1 MAAHDPTTAITTMPA
16 LTDSLVAP
24 LEYGAELERLLAAPR
39 FAGLS
44 TLGDLRRRAFERFV
58 ELGFPTVRQEDWRF
72 TNVAPV
78 ARLRF
83 GRPPASYDA
92 RAIAGALAPHRL
104 AGTRELVFVDGR
116 FAPELS
122 SPALASAS
130 AAQASTG
137 AAVGLVADALSRLDA
152 PALARLEPHLGRHA
166 NFVERP
172 FAALAS
178 ALFEEAAVVMIP
190 KGVELGE
197 PVHVLWFA
205 TATPTA
211 KPAALFPRLLV
222 VAGEASRATVV
233 ESHISSEAT
242 VRLVAPVT
250 EIVAGAEAQV
260 DHYKL
265 QREGRE
271 SFHFGLLQVALGR
284 AANVSTQTFSLGA
297 AIARHDVE
305 GVLDGEGAEATMN
318 GLYLVDDRQLADF
331 HLRVDHAK
339 PHTTSHELFK
349 GVLNGR
355 GRGVFNGRIFVHP
368 QAQKT
373 DAKQTSRNLLLSDE
387 ALVNAN
393 PQLEIFADDVKCSHG
408 STIGQLDE
416 LAVFYLRSRGI
427 GLEAARSLLTYA
439 FASDLVER
447 VRVPALHRAL
457 QEFLLGWIPEGDVV
471 REAI

>member
-1 MAAHDPTTAITTMPA
+1 MIESPIVP
-16 LTDSLVAP
+16 
-24 LEYGAELERLLAAPR
+24 GAYAGELEAALALPGGRA
-39 FAGLS
+39 
-44 TLGDLRRRAFERFV
+44 LGDLRRRAFDRFV
-58 ELGFPTVRQEDWRF
+58 ELGFPTVRQEEWRF
-72 TNVAPV
+72 TNVAAV
-78 ARLRF
+78 ARTRFARPSGSPDLR
-83 GRPPASYDA
+83 AA
-92 RAIAGALAPHRL
+92 AEAIAPHRL
-104 AGTRELVFVDGR
+104 GAAVELVFVDGR
-116 FAPELS
+116 FVPELS
-122 SPALASAS
+122 SGDAAALG
-130 AAQASTG
+130 TDG
-137 AAVGLVADALSRLDA
+137 VAGALSSLDA
-152 PALARLEPHLGRHA
+152 AALVRVDAHLGRHA

-172 FAALAS
+172 FAALS
-178 ALFEEAAVVMIP
+178 TALFEDAAVFVIP
-190 KGVELGE
+190 KGAALERPL
-197 PVHVLWFA
+197 HVLWYGSPGVA
-205 TATPTA
+205 SNG
-211 KPAALFPRLLV
+211 AAAIFPRLLV
-222 VAGEASRATVV
+222 VAEESSRATVV
-233 ESHISSEAT
+233 ETHVSSEED
-242 VRLVAPVT
+242 VRLVAPVS
-250 EIVAGAEAQV
+250 EIVAGPDARV

-265 QREGRE
+265 QREGRATY
-271 SFHFGLLQVALGR
+271 HFGLLQVVLGR
-284 AANVSTQTFSLGA
+284 AATASTQTFSLGA

-318 GLYLVDDRQLADF
+318 GLYLVDGKQLADF

-368 QAQKT
+368 HAQKT

-393 PQLEIFADDVKCSHG
+393 PQLEIFADDVKCTHG
-408 STIGQLDE
+408 STVGQLDD

-447 VRVPALHRAL
+447 VRVPELHRAL